1 MNKWQFYPGCIAN
14 KNFWLKRD
22 HLSSFGLS
30 FFNVMAKSVKRSVGR
45 VNQIGITIKERD
57 ASIPLKGLWETSVEV
72 LSKSAFLCWCDGTL
86 EAWRPSGHFDLFYK
100 SMPIFFEQI
109 YF

>member
-1 MNKWQFYPGCIAN
+1 
-14 KNFWLKRD
+14 
-22 HLSSFGLS
+22 
-30 FFNVMAKSVKRSVGR
+30 MAKRVKRSKGR

-57 ASIPLKGLWETSVEV
+57 PFVPLKGLWEISAE
-72 LSKSAFLCWCDGTL
+72 LISKPAFLCWRDGTL
-86 EAWRPSGHFDLFYK
+86 GAWRPSGYVELFYK